1 MERSASMQSNSNLGN
16 QMKLLNEKKQF
27 RKALDLFDKHSK
39 NNTETLSSLVI
50 TQALKACAHL
60 KDLHRGS
67 AIHELVS
74 SRAYDDAF
82 ISTSIIHL
90 YSKSREAAVFLI
102 FSIVV
107 QCGNVARAQSLFDK
121 ASKKT
126 VSMYGAMMKG

>member
-1 MERSASMQSNSNLGN
+1 MERSASIQSNSNFGN
-16 QMKLLNEKKQF
+16 QMKLFNEKKQF

-90 YSKSREAAVFLI
+90 YSKSREAIFFLI
-102 FSIVV
+102 FFYCSAVW
-107 QCGNVARAQSLFDK
+107 
-121 ASKKT
+121 
-126 VSMYGAMMKG
+126 